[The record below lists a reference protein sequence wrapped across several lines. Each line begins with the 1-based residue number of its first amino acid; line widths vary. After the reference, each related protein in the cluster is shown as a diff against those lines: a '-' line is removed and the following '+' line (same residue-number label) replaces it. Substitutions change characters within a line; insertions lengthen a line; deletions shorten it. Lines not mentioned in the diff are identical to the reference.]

1 MAFLEAIGIVKSYRG
16 PRGVLEVLRGADLQ
30 VETGEMVAVVGASG
44 VGKSTL
50 LHVLGGLDSL
60 DAGTLQIGDVRIDT
74 MRDEARVAFR
84 NQRVGFIFQFH
95 HLLPEFT
102 ALENVEMPLLIG
114 GVPAAE
120 RRARAGALLERVG
133 LAGRVDHLPGA
144 LSGGEQQRV
153 AIARALASRPAL
165 LLADEPTGNL
175 DEDTARDIQL
185 LLRQIHAEQR
195 LTSVIVTH
203 NPAMAASCD
212 RTLRLSAGQLSP
224 ESNVQSPGSVQSP
237 ASVQGPES

>member
-1 MAFLEAIGIVKSYRG
+1 MAFIDARGIVKAYQT
-16 PRGVLEVLRGADLQ
+16 PRGVLDVLRGADLQ
-30 VETGEMVAVVGASG
+30 VETGEMVAVIGASG

-50 LHVLGGLDSL
+50 LHVLGGLDAL
-60 DAGTLQIGDVRIDT
+60 DGGTLQIGDTRIDT

-84 NQRVGFIFQFH
+84 NQRVGFVFQFH

-114 GVPAAE
+114 GVGTTE
-120 RRARAGALLERVG
+120 RRARATALLDRVG
-133 LAGRVDHLPGA
+133 LAGRLDHLPGA

-153 AIARALASRPAL
+153 AIARALASNPAL

-175 DEDTARDIQL
+175 DEATAADIQG
-185 LLRQIHAEQR
+185 LLRDVHREQR

-203 NPAMAASCD
+203 NPAMAAGCD
-212 RTLRLSAGQLSP
+212 RVLRLHGGALD
-224 ESNVQSPGSVQSP
+224 ETHL
-237 ASVQGPES
+237 

>member
-1 MAFLEAIGIVKSYRG
+1 MAFIEALGVVKAYRG
-16 PRGVLEVLRGADLQ
+16 PHGLLEVLRGADLR
-30 VETGEMVAVVGASG
+30 VEAGEMVAVIGASG

-50 LHVLGGLDSL
+50 LHVLGGLDGL
-60 DAGTLQIGDVRIDT
+60 DAGTLRIGDTPLET
-74 MRDEARVAFR
+74 MADEQRVAFR
-84 NQRVGFIFQFH
+84 NSRVGFVFQFH

-114 GVPAAE
+114 GVSVSA
-120 RRARAGALLERVG
+120 RRARAMSLLERVG
-133 LAGRVDHLPGA
+133 LATRVDHLPGA

-153 AIARALASRPAL
+153 AIARALASQPAL

-175 DEDTARDIQL
+175 DEHTAADIQSLLRDIH
-185 LLRQIHAEQR
+185 REQG

-212 RTLRLSAGQLSP
+212 RVFRLQGGMLS
-224 ESNVQSPGSVQSP
+224 EVPGS
-237 ASVQGPES
+237 ASLVPRTSSS

>member
-1 MAFLEAIGIVKSYRG
+1 MAFLEAIGVVKSYRG

-60 DAGTLQIGDVRIDT
+60 DGGTLQIGDVRIDALA
-74 MRDEARVAFR
+74 DEARVGFR

-114 GVPAAE
+114 GVSTAE
-120 RRARAGALLERVG
+120 RRARATALLDRVG
-133 LAGRVDHLPGA
+133 LAGRLDHLPGA

-153 AIARALASRPAL
+153 AIARALASKPLL

-175 DEDTARDIQL
+175 DEDTARDIQA
-185 LLRQIHAEQR
+185 LLREIHAEQH

-203 NPAMAASCD
+203 NPAMAANCD
-212 RTLRLSAGQLSP
+212 RILRLQAGLLRP
-224 ESNVQSPGSVQSP
+224 DGVQA
-237 ASVQGPES
+237 ASS

>member
-1 MAFLEAIGIVKSYRG
+1 VAFLEAIGIVKAYRG
-16 PRGVLEVLRGADLQ
+16 PRGVLEVLRGTDLH
-30 VETGEMVAVVGASG
+30 VESGEMVAVIGASG

-60 DAGTLQIGDVRIDT
+60 DAGTLTIGDARIDT
-74 MRDEARVAFR
+74 MSDEARVGFR

-114 GVPAAE
+114 GMGTAE
-120 RRARAGALLERVG
+120 RRSRATALLDRVG
-133 LAGRVDHLPGA
+133 LAGRLDHLPGA

-153 AIARALASRPAL
+153 AIARALASKPAL

-175 DEDTARDIQL
+175 DEDTARDIQA
-185 LLRQIHAEQR
+185 LLREIHTEQR

-203 NPAMAASCD
+203 NPAMAVSCD
-212 RTLRLSAGQLSP
+212 RTLRLTAGHLNDASP
-224 ESNVQSPGSVQSP
+224 L
-237 ASVQGPES
+237 

>member
-1 MAFLEAIGIVKSYRG
+1 MPFVDARGIVKAYRLPDTARG
-16 PRGVLEVLRGADLQ
+16 PAGPRAEIVVLRGADLQ
-30 VETGEMVAVVGASG
+30 VEAGEMVAVVGASG

-60 DAGTLQIGDVRIDT
+60 DAGTLTIGGTRLDG
-74 MRDEARVAFR
+74 MPDEARVGFR

-102 ALENVEMPLLIG
+102 AIENVEMPLLIG
-114 GVPAAE
+114 GVGVAE
-120 RRARAGALLERVG
+120 RRRRATALLDRVG
-133 LAGRVDHLPGA
+133 LAGRLDHLPGA

-153 AIARALASRPAL
+153 AIARALASKPVL

-175 DEDTARDIQL
+175 DEDTARDIQQ
-185 LLRQIHAEQR
+185 LLRDIHSEQD

-203 NPAMAASCD
+203 NPAMASSCD
-212 RTLRLSAGQLSP
+212 RILRLTAGLLSP
-224 ESNVQSPGSVQSP
+224 ESGV
-237 ASVQGPES
+237 